1 MASAEGVTIHC
12 LEEGKF
18 SFFNSPYPA
27 HRLSTGMDVYPER
40 GFGDAA
46 PSPVHG
52 EVTLVRKVRCPQSRS
67 FKDHGHDVVLLMRS
81 LENPEKV
88 VKMLHVE
95 PSVEPGDVLEP
106 GQPLGTLIRSGFY
119 GFATHPHIHVEVRK
133 PSDAIRARG
142 GHHLCRL
149 TEVTPGRVM
158 DELVG
163 TVTRSI
169 PEYSIVRLRG
179 AGPWGLTGS
188 IGGVPVILDGGL
200 PYYGW
205 LGAHYE
211 EVPRGDKIEL
221 CGSIIAEIRER
232 RERTCVA
239 DCADFSFSIDG
250 MPVGLSI
257 YLHPRA
263 APEVVIIPH
272 RIGVLKLEEGEEVA
286 VNLEGPR
293 GNA

>member
-67 FKDHGHDVVLLMRS
+67 FKDHGHDIVLLMRS

-169 PEYSIVRLRG
+169 PEYSIVRFRG

-250 MPVGLSI
+250 MLVGLSI

-286 VNLEGPR
+286 VNFEGPR